1 MQREMIDD
9 KQELAELRSKQA
21 YLQAQVIQQRKEIEL
36 LEDKNEL
43 LATQKYQCDNE
54 EEPESLQNKLE
65 QTTLIALQ

>member
-1 MQREMIDD
+1 MQRERIDD

-54 EEPESLQNKLE
+54 EDSESIQNKLE
-65 QTTLIALQ
+65 QTTFIALQ

>member
-1 MQREMIDD
+1 MQRERIDD

-43 LATQKYQCDNE
+43 LANQKYQCDNE
-54 EEPESLQNKLE
+54 EDSESIQNKLE
-65 QTTLIALQ
+65 QTTFIALQ

>member
-1 MQREMIDD
+1 MQRERIDD

-43 LATQKYQCDNE
+43 LANQKYQCDNE
-54 EEPESLQNKLE
+54 EDPESLQYKLE

>member
-1 MQREMIDD
+1 MQRERIDD

-43 LATQKYQCDNE
+43 LANQKYQCDNE
-54 EEPESLQNKLE
+54 EDPESLQNKLE
-65 QTTLIALQ
+65 YTTFIALQ